1 VWDVK
6 LTPLAKRQ
14 LKRLDEDIRLEAVN
28 LLLDLEDGI
37 FPSDKVRLRKYE
49 RYERVKFARNRFR
62 IIYRIN
68 RKLKTILLT
77 RIRPCGAGARRAD
90 DSDGLRVALDND
102 LGSGFPSLQ
111 DRPYIL
117 GQVSFTNV
125 QNRPLHTWDHSASST
140 GCPLRL
146 KT

>member
-1 VWDVK
+1 MWDVR

-49 RYERVKFARNRFR
+49 RYERVKFAGNRFR

-68 RKLKTILLT
+68 RKLKTILVT
-77 RIRPCGAGARRAD
+77 RIRPRDAETY
-90 DSDGLRVALDND
+90 
-102 LGSGFPSLQ
+102 SGF
-111 DRPYIL
+111 
-117 GQVSFTNV
+117 
-125 QNRPLHTWDHSASST
+125 
-140 GCPLRL
+140 
-146 KT
+146 